1 MDPSTS
7 PWRTLEAPSPE
18 PQEEQRSNPPVGGAT
33 LKIGAVIVAA
43 LACAL
48 IAVALAVGSG
58 GGSVVVDGATADPG
72 RSGAA
77 SDARAGGTPDGAL
90 VVEIVGAVAR
100 PGVFHLPAGSRV
112 GDLVTAAGGYGPR
125 FDTARAQA
133 ELNLAAALRDGDQVR
148 VPSRDDGGASPGR
161 AANQGGARPSGGAG
175 GTLLDLNSATA
186 AELDA
191 LPGIGPATSAKIL
204 AAREEARFAAVE
216 DLRTRGLVG
225 EKTFEKLRPLITV
238 R

>member
-7 PWRTLEAPSPE
+7 PWRTLEAPAPE
-18 PQEEQRSNPPVGGAT
+18 SQEQQRSDRAVGGAT
-33 LKIGAVIVAA
+33 LKIGAAIVAA

-72 RSGAA
+72 ETGAP
-77 SDARAGGTPDGAL
+77 SDGRAGGAPDGTL

-100 PGVFHLPAGSRV
+100 PGVFHLPAGSRI

-125 FDTARAQA
+125 VDTARAQA

-148 VPSRDDGGASPGR
+148 VPSRDDAGASPGPDEKT
-161 AANQGGARPSGGAG
+161 GGARPSGGAG

-186 AELDA
+186 AELEA

-204 AAREEARFAAVE
+204 AARQEARFAAIE
-216 DLRTRGLVG
+216 DLRTRGLIG